1 MSELTSALLYF
12 PYLYYDKKEPF
23 PVKLVGYHIFRYTGK
38 SLSFDREIVVDRRK
52 VDYVIEYAI
61 YFDYDIQHM
70 YDLEHIWIYVGKDGT
85 VVDAECSSH
94 GRFLNCWRYRP
105 IAEDGRRITLYSQP
119 GKHAFFPEGNL
130 FLLFSD
136 YEEVCGEKAGADGLL
151 IPPQLKGLAAGKASI
166 NEQVRRKI
174 QEEFAFRPSLEF
186 EKREIPERCFL
197 PEEELFPAIAE
208 RIHEMLEKLE
218 RQNREERMG

>member
-38 SLSFDREIVVDRRK
+38 SLSFDREIVVDRQK

-119 GKHAFFPEGNL
+119 GKHAF
-130 FLLFSD
+130 S
-136 YEEVCGEKAGADGLL
+136 
-151 IPPQLKGLAAGKASI
+151 
-166 NEQVRRKI
+166 RK
-174 QEEFAFRPSLEF
+174 
-186 EKREIPERCFL
+186 EICSFCSVIMRKYVVKKQGQTGC
-197 PEEELFPAIAE
+197 
-208 RIHEMLEKLE
+208 
-218 RQNREERMG
+218 